1 MANEEKMSEELAMQE
16 IERWA
21 DDNDID
27 LYVTVKDGT
36 KLLDA
41 TAPKLIKAICR
52 GSLIVNDNCE
62 FEYTVSDKSPEG
74 YAGTKLVIKRP
85 TSAAYMALDSYKD
98 QQSVHKTFA
107 LLSSMTGRDV
117 GWFAK
122 LDNIDY
128 KILNIITSFF
138 IAG

>member
-1 MANEEKMSEELAMQE
+1 MANEEKMSEGLAMQE
-16 IERWA
+16 IKRWA

-41 TAPKLIKAICR
+41 TAPKLIKAIRR

-74 YAGTKLVIKRP
+74 YAGTKLVIEPVPGIASCMDCDEEFRIDVNDMRCP
-85 TSAAYMALDSYKD
+85 FCGSRSLTPVS
-98 QQSVHKTFA
+98 
-107 LLSSMTGRDV
+107 GRDMTLREIEA
-117 GWFAK
+117 W
-122 LDNIDY
+122 
-128 KILNIITSFF
+128 
-138 IAG
+138 